1 MFSKIFLYK
10 KFSPLERR
18 ETCPF
23 LVRTRKERKETAN
36 VPFDRLC
43 EPKTYPVG
51 SHTKSPS
58 NLYPFRFLCYSLL
71 STLCIFKKYRVTTRV
86 CTRKLVQS
94 TAEHAERTASALRQ
108 LCACGRE
115 LSTRSCVP
123 HGEWWPV
130 RAVRALQHLSS
141 RGYVLASRWMEFE
154 AIASMSLLVLF
165 SSVRKAHFFSFGKEK
180 RVLFLSAQEKNE
192 KKPQASGLTVCATGS
207 GSMAAIKD
215 GLHAREARVIRQPPP
230 LSVTSCRRAL
240 TRRAPC
246 ACVSQQKYGSL
257 RR

>member
-23 LVRTRKERKETAN
+23 LVRTRKERKESAN

-108 LCACGRE
+108 LCACGRGF
-115 LSTRSCVP
+115 SSRSCFP
-123 HGEWWPV
+123 HGV
-130 RAVRALQHLSS
+130 ALQC
-141 RGYVLASRWMEFE
+141 E
-154 AIASMSLLVLF
+154 ALHCDTIDF
-165 SSVRKAHFFSFGKEK
+165 S
-180 RVLFLSAQEKNE
+180 
-192 KKPQASGLTVCATGS
+192 T
-207 GSMAAIKD
+207 
-215 GLHAREARVIRQPPP
+215 P
-230 LSVTSCRRAL
+230 L
-240 TRRAPC
+240 
-246 ACVSQQKYGSL
+246 
-257 RR
+257 